1 MGAAHEGGPT
11 VAVGKFLFATVDCLD
26 PESLA
31 RFWAEVLGTEVDTAM
46 DDGRYV
52 FLKGAQGLPV
62 LCFQRV
68 PEAKSGKTRIH
79 LDVSVTDLDAATA
92 RVLELGGSWP
102 GTVEQRLEGFSWR
115 TLTDPEG
122 NEFDVA
128 VG

>member
-1 MGAAHEGGPT
+1 M
-11 VAVGKFLFATVDCLD
+11 AVGSFLFATVDCLD
-26 PESLA
+26 PELLA
-31 RFWAEVLGTEVDTAM
+31 RFWAEVLGTEVDTSM

-52 FLKGAQGLPV
+52 FLKGAEGLPV

-79 LDVSVTDLDAATA
+79 LDVSVTDLEVATA
-92 RVLELGGSWP
+92 RVRALGGSWP
-102 GTVEQRLEGFSWR
+102 GRVEQRLEGFTWR
-115 TLTDPEG
+115 TLADPEG